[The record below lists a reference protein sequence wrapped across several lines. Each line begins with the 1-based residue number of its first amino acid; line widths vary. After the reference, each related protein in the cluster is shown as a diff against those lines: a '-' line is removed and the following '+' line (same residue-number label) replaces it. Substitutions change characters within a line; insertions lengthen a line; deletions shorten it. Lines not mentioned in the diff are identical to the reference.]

1 MKTNPKYEIRS
12 PKQARMTETQN
23 AKRLP
28 PPSRQRFGHFDFEP
42 SDLFRICVPARAGSN
57 FGFRASAPNGTILL
71 AILFLAGCATGP
83 RPLPVCPGKATVEEA
98 LSTLATR
105 AQAAVPVQARGE
117 AFLEYHVPD
126 KKIPDRQNLLLHLR
140 FSPPADIYIQGG
152 VSVNERVVV
161 MGSNREQFWLALSP
175 REISS
180 YYMGEWNEVQDFDG
194 LLMSPQVVFEAFGFL
209 AGPGSEPNA
218 TGWTLENGGPYD
230 ILTRRDESGRIVRR
244 ACVYA
249 CDYHIHKIEYFDP
262 FGDIIAVAEFAG
274 YESVVEG
281 FSVPTRIRVVSTAP
295 DGRKDSMDI
304 TLHNPRTTT
313 INERQRAVFFTPPP
327 TGKYENIY
335 RYEAGRWVPQ

>member
-1 MKTNPKYEIRS
+1 MKINAKSEIRNL
-12 PKQARMTETQN
+12 KQARMTEIQN
-23 AKRLP
+23 PKRLP
-28 PPSRQRFGHFDFEP
+28 LVSRPRFSHLDSEP
-42 SDLFRICVPARAGSN
+42 SDLFRISN
-57 FGFRASAPNGTILL
+57 FGFRASPPSAAILL
-71 AILFLAGCATGP
+71 AVLFFAGCATGP
-83 RPLPVCPGKATVEEA
+83 RPLPICPGKATIEEA
-98 LSTLATR
+98 LGTLAAR
-105 AQAAVPVQARGE
+105 AQTAVPLQARGE

-126 KKIPDRQNLLLHLR
+126 KKLPDRQNLLLQLR

-152 VSVNERVVV
+152 VSVSERVVI

-180 YYMGEWNEVQDFDG
+180 YYIGQWDEVQDFDG

-209 AGPGSEPNA
+209 AGPESEPNA
-218 TGWTLENGGPYD
+218 TGWTLENEGPYD

-244 ACVYA
+244 AYVYA

-262 FGDIIAVAEFAG
+262 FGDVIAVAQFAG
-274 YESVVEG
+274 YESVEE

-313 INERQRAVFFTPPP
+313 ISERQRALFTPPP
-327 TGKYENIY
+327 ADRYENIY
-335 RYEAGRWVPQ
+335 RYEAGQWVPQ